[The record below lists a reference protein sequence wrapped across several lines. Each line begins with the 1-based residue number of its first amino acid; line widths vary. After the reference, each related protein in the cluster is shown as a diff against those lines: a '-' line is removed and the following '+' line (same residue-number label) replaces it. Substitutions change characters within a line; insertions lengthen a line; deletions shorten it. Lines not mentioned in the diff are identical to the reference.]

1 MKLVLKYLIY
11 PNIEKYYCDL
21 TSELDKMA
29 KLERYKHYILVDNY
43 CKNNGFYAIRVIC
56 GTVGAIYFDNNNL
69 ITKITIDTNYV
80 VKTYPSD
87 VLDQL
92 QKYVGQK
99 IEF

>member
-1 MKLVLKYLIY
+1 MLVPAVLYKEQMEDIKY
-11 PNIEKYYCDL
+11 
-21 TSELDKMA
+21 
-29 KLERYKHYILVDNY
+29 H
-43 CKNNGFYAIRVIC
+43 
-56 GTVGAIYFDNNNL
+56 
-69 ITKITIDTNYV
+69 KITLDANYV